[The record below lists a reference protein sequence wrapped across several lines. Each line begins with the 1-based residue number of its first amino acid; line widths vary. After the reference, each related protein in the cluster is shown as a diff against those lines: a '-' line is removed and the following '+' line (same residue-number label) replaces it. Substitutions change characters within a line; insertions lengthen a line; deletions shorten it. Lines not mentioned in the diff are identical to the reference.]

1 MQDIDLLVINATI
14 ITMDNKRRILKE
26 HGIAIQ
32 DDTIIEISSSDVLIK
47 KYESIKVIDAKG
59 KYIFPGMINTHN
71 HMFQVLFK
79 GIGKEKALIKWLEEA
94 IQKPY
99 FNITVEDI
107 YLATTVSCIEQIK
120 SGVTTVVDYQYAHGQ
135 PFLNDAVCQAMEDLG
150 IRGVLARGYTKSSGF
165 PKYTGKE
172 IIETEDDFFKDVR
185 RLHEKYKDNPTIDI
199 ALAPGIIWVM
209 SEDGFRKCA
218 KIAKELDTFNTIHTL
233 ETEEDNE
240 YSMAEHGMSTIDFY
254 EKTGILSA
262 KFLAVHCA
270 QINADEIKKFKK
282 YDVKVSYNAIS
293 NMLIGYKTLPVKD
306 LLKEGITV
314 GIATDGAASNDNQN
328 MMEVLKV
335 STLWQKAYYRD
346 PSVIPALKVLEMA
359 TIDGA
364 EAIFKQD
371 KIGSLE
377 VGKKADFFIFN
388 HLKCNTAPLYD
399 PIVSI
404 VLSADENNVET
415 SVVGGKVVMENYKIA
430 GIDEDELYEKIQSA
444 AEALWARS
452 NIERLT
458 KTEVQL

>member
-1 MQDIDLLVINATI
+1 MKKIDLLVINATI
-14 ITMDNKRRILKE
+14 ITMDRERRILKE
-26 HGIAIQ
+26 YGMAVLG
-32 DDTIIEISSSDVLIK
+32 DSIIEIGSSADLLK
-47 KYESIKVIDAKG
+47 KYNSEQVLNAKG

-79 GIGKEKALIKWLEEA
+79 GIGKEKPLLGWLEEA

-99 FNITVEDI
+99 FNITTEDI
-107 YLATTVSCIEQIK
+107 YLAAKVSCIEQIK

-135 PFLNDAVCQAMEDLG
+135 PNLSDAVCQAMEDIG
-150 IRGVLARGYTKSSGF
+150 IRGILARGYTESSGF

-172 IIETEDDFFKDVR
+172 IVENEDDFFKDVR
-185 RLHEKYKDNPTIDI
+185 RLHEKYKDSSTIDI

-209 SEDGFRKCA
+209 SEDGFEKCA
-218 KIAKELDTFNTIHTL
+218 KLAKELDTFNTIHTL

-270 QINADEIKKFKK
+270 QINAEEIKKFKK

-306 LLKEGITV
+306 LLEEGITV

-335 STLWQKAYYRD
+335 STLWQKAFYRD

-364 EAIFKQD
+364 EAVFKKQE
-371 KIGSLE
+371 IGSLE

-388 HLKCNTAPLYD
+388 HLKCNTTPLYD

-415 SVVGGKVVMENYKIA
+415 SVIGGKVIMENYRIA
-430 GIDEDELYEKIQSA
+430 GIDEEELYKKIQSA
-444 AEALWARS
+444 AEALWKRS
-452 NIERLT
+452 NIGGI
-458 KTEVQL
+458 EVQL

>member
-1 MQDIDLLVINATI
+1 MKRIDLLVINATI
-14 ITMDNKRRILKE
+14 ITMDRERRILKE
-26 HGIAIQ
+26 HGMAVQ
-32 DDTIIEISSSDVLIK
+32 GDSIIEIGSSADLLK
-47 KYESIKVIDAKG
+47 KYDSEKVLDVKG
-59 KYIFPGMINTHN
+59 KYIFPGLVNTHN

-79 GIGKEKALIKWLEEA
+79 GIGKEKALLMWLEEA

-99 FNITVEDI
+99 FNITAEDI
-107 YLATTVSCIEQIK
+107 YLASTVSCIEQIK

-135 PFLNDAVCQAMEDLG
+135 PNLSDAVCQAMEDIG
-150 IRGVLARGYTKSSGF
+150 IRGILARGYTESSGF

-172 IIETEDDFFKDVR
+172 IVETEDDFFKDVR
-185 RLHEKYKDNPTIDI
+185 RLHEKYKDSPTIDI

-218 KIAKELDTFNTIHTL
+218 ELANELDTFNTIHTL

-240 YSMAEHGMSTIDFY
+240 YSIAEHGMSTIDFY
-254 EKTGILSA
+254 EKTGILSS

-270 QINADEIKKFKK
+270 QINAEEIKKLKK

-293 NMLIGYKTLPVKD
+293 NMLIGYKTLPVKE
-306 LLKEGITV
+306 LLEEGIIV

-335 STLWQKAYYRD
+335 STLWQKAFYRD
-346 PSVIPALKVLEMA
+346 PSVIPALKILEMA

-364 EAIFKQD
+364 DAIFK
-371 KIGSLE
+371 KEEIGSLE
-377 VGKKADFFIFN
+377 VGKKADFFVFN

-399 PIVSI
+399 PIISI

-415 SVVGGKVVMENYKIA
+415 SVIGGKVIMENYKIA
-430 GIDEDELYEKIQSA
+430 GIDEEELYEKIQSA

-452 NIERLT
+452 NIESLT